1 MALEESTNYEAP
13 PSCYFLSLSLSLSL
27 SVAVIFLV
35 AEIKSPEHSRV
46 SL

>member
-1 MALEESTNYEAP
+1 MKLRP
-13 PSCYFLSLSLSLSL
+13 PVTFSLSLSLSL